1 MLKLSLKTRQI
12 LLNMF
17 KLGAGVTA
25 AILSAE
31 EIGLVNIYSAGSIA
45 LITLL
50 TSKWDSLKTSGWRI
64 ATYFLT
70 VAVTFVLEKVT
81 DHPVICFG
89 LAVSVIYLFCELF
102 NIRSVLAV
110 NGVICSHF
118 IASQNFTFGMILN
131 EFLIVLI
138 GVICAILFNQLYSK
152 KAVRSELQRRMIK
165 AEQELSAWLDSLAD
179 QLESGKRPLPSLSG
193 YEKELSS
200 DWELAKDFDDNSWSS
215 YSDYY
220 KKYFTM
226 RLRQVQ
232 VLENLDWELDHFSS
246 MPAQT
251 KIITGYIRYLVQFIY
266 ETHLPVQQEEELQRL
281 LSILK
286 SEELPKTREE
296 FENRSILY
304 HVLMTLEE
312 FIILKEK
319 FIRDLSP
326 EQIRIYWSDSSKR

>member
-131 EFLIVLI
+131 
-138 GVICAILFNQLYSK
+138 
-152 KAVRSELQRRMIK
+152 
-165 AEQELSAWLDSLAD
+165 
-179 QLESGKRPLPSLSG
+179 
-193 YEKELSS
+193 
-200 DWELAKDFDDNSWSS
+200 
-215 YSDYY
+215 
-220 KKYFTM
+220 
-226 RLRQVQ
+226 
-232 VLENLDWELDHFSS
+232 
-246 MPAQT
+246 
-251 KIITGYIRYLVQFIY
+251 
-266 ETHLPVQQEEELQRL
+266 
-281 LSILK
+281 
-286 SEELPKTREE
+286 
-296 FENRSILY
+296 
-304 HVLMTLEE
+304 
-312 FIILKEK
+312 
-319 FIRDLSP
+319 
-326 EQIRIYWSDSSKR
+326 

>member
-1 MLKLSLKTRQI
+1 M
-12 LLNMF
+12 
-17 KLGAGVTA
+17 
-25 AILSAE
+25 
-31 EIGLVNIYSAGSIA
+31 
-45 LITLL
+45 
-50 TSKWDSLKTSGWRI
+50 
-64 ATYFLT
+64 
-70 VAVTFVLEKVT
+70 
-81 DHPVICFG
+81 
-89 LAVSVIYLFCELF
+89 
-102 NIRSVLAV
+102 
-110 NGVICSHF
+110 
-118 IASQNFTFGMILN
+118 
-131 EFLIVLI
+131 
-138 GVICAILFNQLYSK
+138 ICAILFNQLYSK

-165 AEQELSAWLDSLAD
+165 AELELSAWLDSLAD